1 MSKGES
7 NLNAK
12 SSMSRLRPDA
22 RWSAAALLIACLAVG
37 RPAHAD
43 DLKDG
48 RAALQA
54 GHYDDALKAFEK
66 AAQTGQAAGRAG
78 VGQVWLARRQYD
90 KAMDAFQTAQKM
102 DANLAM
108 AYYGQAEI
116 LRRQDKCS
124 DAVSLFSKATEL
136 DRRFPEAQLGLGDCL
151 VKTHQFDKGVAAL
164 SEGLKW
170 GPKWRPR
177 FLVALGGAELAR
189 DSLRD
194 AGIYFTKAKEEA
206 PDDPQVRRALGDFYI
221 QRRTWALAVIET
233 QAAVDLDSTDIELRY
248 SLARALEYDE
258 RPDDA
263 LAQYQ
268 WVTNHDA
275 QYAPGQF
282 ALGNLLYRAG
292 AADPRRYAEAKGP
305 LEAYVKLAPEDPKGW
320 SVLGRDYYYLKMRDE
335 ALATM
340 LKAEQMGD
348 KNKDMYTILG
358 RLYAEKRDYPKALE
372 SFSKGDPGPKEYLQ
386 MAQMYVFANQAT
398 KADSIY
404 QAIVAKD
411 STTADAR
418 FALNEMGKL
427 RFRQKDYPG
436 AVSVFQRRIAL
447 DPKNSEA
454 YYYIGLSQKELK
466 HFPEALEALKQS
478 VALDSTKADRYFWL
492 GVLSDQQKAIPEAK
506 AAFTRSVALD
516 DTSKLA
522 GKARRQLGYY
532 LLTEKEWSSAITHLD
547 RAVALDNTDVQ
558 ALVWLGQ
565 GYQNSGN
572 RDKAI
577 DAYRRALA
585 LDPNQPE
592 ASKGMKAL
600 SGGGASGAK

>member
-1 MSKGES
+1 
-7 NLNAK
+7 
-12 SSMSRLRPDA
+12 
-22 RWSAAALLIACLAVG
+22 
-37 RPAHAD
+37 
-43 DLKDG
+43 
-48 RAALQA
+48 
-54 GHYDDALKAFEK
+54 
-66 AAQTGQAAGRAG
+66 
-78 VGQVWLARRQYD
+78 
-90 KAMDAFQTAQKM
+90 
-102 DANLAM
+102 
-108 AYYGQAEI
+108 
-116 LRRQDKCS
+116 
-124 DAVSLFSKATEL
+124 
-136 DRRFPEAQLGLGDCL
+136 
-151 VKTHQFDKGVAAL
+151 
-164 SEGLKW
+164 
-170 GPKWRPR
+170 
-177 FLVALGGAELAR
+177 
-189 DSLRD
+189 
-194 AGIYFTKAKEEA
+194 
-206 PDDPQVRRALGDFYI
+206 
-221 QRRTWALAVIET
+221 
-233 QAAVDLDSTDIELRY
+233 
-248 SLARALEYDE
+248 
-258 RPDDA
+258 
-263 LAQYQ
+263 
-268 WVTNHDA
+268 
-275 QYAPGQF
+275 
-282 ALGNLLYRAG
+282 
-292 AADPRRYAEAKGP
+292 
-305 LEAYVKLAPEDPKGW
+305 
-320 SVLGRDYYYLKMRDE
+320 MRDE

-340 LKAEQMGD
+340 LKAEQMGAHD
-348 KNKDMYTILG
+348 KEMYTILG
-358 RLYAEKRDYPKALE
+358 RLYGEKRDYPKALE
-372 SFSKGDPGPKEYLQ
+372 AFAKGDPGSKEYLQ
-386 MAQMYVFANQAT
+386 MAQMYVFTKQEA

-436 AVSVFQRRIAL
+436 AVGVFQRRIAL

-478 VALDSTKADRYFWL
+478 VAQDSTKADRYFWL
-492 GVLSDQQKAIPEAK
+492 GVLNDQQKSIPEAK

-532 LLTEKEWSSAITHLD
+532 LLTEKEWSSAITHLE